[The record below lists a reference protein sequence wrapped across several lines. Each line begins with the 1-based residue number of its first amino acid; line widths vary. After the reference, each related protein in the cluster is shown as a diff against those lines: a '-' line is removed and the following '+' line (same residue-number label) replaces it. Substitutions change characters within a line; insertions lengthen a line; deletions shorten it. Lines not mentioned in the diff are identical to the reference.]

1 MKKNKTAAVTK
12 ILCAI
17 LVLGATGIT
26 AYAENTTPPSSAVSS
41 APAPSQAAENDT
53 EDDAKQAELAAQAK
67 ITEAD
72 AVAAAQAAN
81 PGYTFTVKELE
92 NKNGTIFY
100 SLKGTD
106 ANGTNIKCHVNAM
119 DGSVNTK
126 ADDQENDAE
135 DAAKQAELAAQAKIT
150 EADAV
155 AAAQAAAPGWNFSKS
170 ELDSENGTILYEL
183 KGTDANGQK
192 QKIHVNAMDGSIV
205 QETAEND

>member
-72 AVAAAQAAN
+72 AVAAAQAA
-81 PGYTFTVKELE
+81 
-92 NKNGTIFY
+92 
-100 SLKGTD
+100 
-106 ANGTNIKCHVNAM
+106 
-119 DGSVNTK
+119 
-126 ADDQENDAE
+126 
-135 DAAKQAELAAQAKIT
+135 
-150 EADAV
+150 
-155 AAAQAAAPGWNFSKS
+155 APGWNVSKS

>member
-53 EDDAKQAELAAQAK
+53 EDAAKQAELAAQAK

-135 DAAKQAELAAQAKIT
+135 DAAKQAELAA
-150 EADAV
+150 
-155 AAAQAAAPGWNFSKS
+155 
-170 ELDSENGTILYEL
+170 
-183 KGTDANGQK
+183 
-192 QKIHVNAMDGSIV
+192 
-205 QETAEND
+205 